1 MSRFYKTT
9 YTCNFDMA
17 WYPFDTQRC
26 SMVYVLETVLE
37 KDVELVLGNLKYS
50 GPLELTQYFIKER
63 RMYRKKVDKRNMIF
77 VDVFLG
83 RKLLSII
90 MTVFVPSL
98 ILNFVGHASNFFKEF
113 FFEAIISVNV
123 TTMLVITTMFINV
136 SNNLP
141 KTAYIKMI
149 DIWLLFNLTKPFVD
163 ILVTTYIDSLKS
175 DESREINHHGETRL
189 VGEEEEDEMPG
200 KRILVAPAQVDPTD
214 LVHTNEQLQQRALKN
229 HYDNLKKRENAKR
242 EAKIRRWKRFSIV
255 TNPVICIAFVIGYWT
270 LGLTEYFR
278 VLD

>member
-1 MSRFYKTT
+1 M
-9 YTCNFDMA
+9 M
-17 WYPFDTQRC
+17 
-26 SMVYVLETVLE
+26 YVLDTVSE

-50 GPLELTQYFIKER
+50 GPLELTQYFIRKKRIHR
-63 RMYRKKVDKRNMIF
+63 RMIDGQNMIF
-77 VDVFLG
+77 VDVLLG

-149 DIWLLFNLTKPFVD
+149 DIWLLFNLTKPFID
-163 ILVTTYIDSLKS
+163 ILK
-175 DESREINHHGETRL
+175 
-189 VGEEEEDEMPG
+189 
-200 KRILVAPAQVDPTD
+200 Q
-214 LVHTNEQLQQRALKN
+214 HT
-229 HYDNLKKRENAKR
+229 
-242 EAKIRRWKRFSIV
+242 
-255 TNPVICIAFVIGYWT
+255 
-270 LGLTEYFR
+270 
-278 VLD
+278 